1 MKYEKP
7 RQTSVTGLQLLSNR
21 CCRVGL
27 PDPYPTP
34 EDRAA
39 IFASIDENGDGSVSA
54 DEWLVFCS
62 KEIIARGK

>member
-1 MKYEKP
+1 M
-7 RQTSVTGLQLLSNR
+7 
-21 CCRVGL
+21 GL

-62 KEIIARGK
+62 KEIIARVK